1 MKRKTTDTE
10 YDPDPLSP
18 AERREIL
25 RRIRDMDDP
34 TRYLIRD
41 RLFEGRRMQLY
52 YNVSDDVWT
61 SSKADATL
69 FKRRPS
75 AAAIARL
82 LGSRTRIIKVAG
94 KRGKSGRVKPV

>member
-1 MKRKTTDTE
+1 MKRKAVDTE

-18 AERREIL
+18 AQRREIL
-25 RRIRDMDDP
+25 RRIRDMDDS
-34 TRYLIRD
+34 TRYPIRS

-61 SSKADATL
+61 SSQADATL

-75 AAAIARL
+75 AVAIARL
-82 LGSRTRIIKVAG
+82 LGSRTRIIKVTG
-94 KRGKSGRVKPV
+94 KRGKSGKVKPD

>member
-1 MKRKTTDTE
+1 MKRKAADTE
-10 YDPDPLSP
+10 CDPDPLSP
-18 AERREIL
+18 AQRREIL

-52 YNVSDDVWT
+52 YNVSDDVW
-61 SSKADATL
+61 SSSRAGATL

-75 AAAIARL
+75 AVAIARL
-82 LGSRTRIIKVAG
+82 LGAETRILKVAG
-94 KRGKSGRVKPV
+94 KVKPG

>member
-1 MKRKTTDTE
+1 MKRKAMDRE

-41 RLFEGRRMQLY
+41 RLFEARRMQLY
-52 YNVSDDVWT
+52 YNVSDDVW
-61 SSKADATL
+61 SSSQADATL

-82 LGSRTRIIKVAG
+82 LGTRTRIIKVTV
-94 KRGKSGRVKPV
+94 KRGKSDKGKPG

>member
-1 MKRKTTDTE
+1 MDTE

-18 AERREIL
+18 AQRREIL
-25 RRIRDMDDP
+25 RRIRDLDDP
-34 TRYLIRD
+34 TRYLIRS

-52 YNVSDDVWT
+52 YNVSDDVW
-61 SSKADATL
+61 SSSQADATL

-82 LGSRTRIIKVAG
+82 LRAGTRIIKVVG
-94 KRGKSGRVKPV
+94 KRGKSGKVKPG